1 MRSFCLSVNRLFSR
15 ATMHIL
21 WNRFTLDAMPV
32 AAIILA
38 AGASRRL
45 GQPKQLVGFAGEML
59 LERAL
64 RLAKE
69 AGASPVLAV
78 LGANFA
84 PICAAIPF
92 NAAIPVFNEKWEQGM
107 SSSIHAG
114 LHEAE
119 VRAPEA
125 FGALVMSCDQPR
137 LTSEHLRT
145 LLQAYAAQDKPTII
159 ASTYAGGY
167 GIPAVFP
174 RNVYPKLHALHGD
187 KGARAL
193 LAKPPCALIAV
204 SFEGGEVDI
213 DRPEDLTH
221 LNEN

>member
-1 MRSFCLSVNRLFSR
+1 MQ
-15 ATMHIL
+15 
-21 WNRFTLDAMPV
+21 V

-45 GQPKQLVGFAGEML
+45 GQPKQLIDFAGEML

-64 RLAKE
+64 RLARE
-69 AGASPVLAV
+69 AGASPVFVV
-78 LGANFA
+78 LGAHFA

-114 LHEAE
+114 LHEAD

-125 FGALVMSCDQPR
+125 SGALVMSCDQPR
-137 LTSEHLRT
+137 LTSDHLRV
-145 LLQAYAAQDKPTII
+145 LLQAFAAQNQPTII
-159 ASTYAGGY
+159 ASTYASAY

-174 RNVYPKLHALHGD
+174 RSVYPKLHALHGD
-187 KGARAL
+187 RGARAL
-193 LAKPPCALIAV
+193 LTKPPCALV
-204 SFEGGEVDI
+204 GVPFDGGEVDI
-213 DRPEDLTH
+213 DRPEDLAH

>member
-1 MRSFCLSVNRLFSR
+1 MS
-15 ATMHIL
+15 
-21 WNRFTLDAMPV
+21 V

-45 GQPKQLVGFAGEML
+45 GQPKQLVGFEGESL

-64 RLAKE
+64 RFARE

-84 PICAAIPF
+84 PICASTPF
-92 NAAIPVFNEKWEQGM
+92 NEAIPVFNEKWEQGM
-107 SSSIHAG
+107 STSIHAG
-114 LHEAE
+114 LHEAD

-125 FGALVMSCDQPR
+125 VGALVMSCDQPR
-137 LTSEHLRT
+137 FSANHLRA
-145 LLQAYAAQDKPTII
+145 LLRAFDAAQSEPTIV
-159 ASTYAGGY
+159 ASNYSGIH

-174 RNVYPKLHALHGD
+174 RSIYPKLHGLHGD

-193 LAKPPCALIAV
+193 LAKPPCRIVAV
-204 SFEGGEVDI
+204 ACSGCEIDI
-213 DRPEDLTH
+213 DLPEDLSH
-221 LNEN
+221 LKEQ